1 MSPTLSKQRRCTRAG
16 DNADLG
22 TNVQRGPRVTTIV
35 HGTQTK
41 GYTAMTINFE
51 CKKCRNE
58 FARDVGKIGID
69 HSGMRPTFSKDIVC
83 PRCGK
88 LTMDDVLL
96 TKLGQTQMT
105 AATMG
110 L

>member
-1 MSPTLSKQRRCTRAG
+1 M
-16 DNADLG
+16 
-22 TNVQRGPRVTTIV
+22 V
-35 HGTQTK
+35 HDTQTK
-41 GYTAMTINFE
+41 GATTMTINFE
-51 CKKCRNE
+51 CRKCRKE
-58 FARDVGKIGID
+58 FDCDVGKIGID
-69 HSGMRPTFSKDIVC
+69 DSGMRPTFSKDIVC

-96 TKLGQTQMT
+96 TELGQTQMT